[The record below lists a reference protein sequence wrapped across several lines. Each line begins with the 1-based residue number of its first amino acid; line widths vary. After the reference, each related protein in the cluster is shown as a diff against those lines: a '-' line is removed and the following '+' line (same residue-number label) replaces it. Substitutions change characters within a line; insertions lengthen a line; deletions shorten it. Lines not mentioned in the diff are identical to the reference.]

1 MASITNFRS
10 WFRSRN
16 QPQVFQNLFYS
27 LSNAF
32 SKTSLSDKQAI
43 EEGYLSNDVWY
54 SVVSNIAENVSS
66 LPIALYEKDA
76 KGELTKITSGEIFE
90 QIFDPNADQTFR
102 ELLEEQA
109 IFLCN
114 TGEAYFFTPVRST
127 GFKAKS
133 VIPVPPELV
142 KVKLTSESIFAGVK
156 HYEIQDNGKTKIVQP
171 EEILHIRLPNPSI
184 QGRKSRNGLSPL
196 QAGYNRL
203 MASNQNAV
211 GQASYFKNRG
221 VSTILSATG
230 GAHGLILGDDDRKAI
245 DQANV
250 DRLGGANKMNKVIT
264 VGTPMSKIELGA
276 SSSDMKMIE
285 HDIQFLRA
293 LCNLLHLPSQLFNDP
308 QGKTY
313 NNMKE
318 ARIAAYLNCYIPKAK
333 LFLEGY
339 ERTILKSYNTDSTK
353 YCLKIKMDE
362 IEALQPDPFEAKKLA
377 QEEVMKGLKT
387 RNEYRMQFN
396 QEAIDLEEMDIP
408 SVQQAAIPINQQ
420 GNGEG
425 QEGK

>member
-127 GFKAKS
+127 GLIESGGRRRGGEKGA
-133 VIPVPPELV
+133 IEDE
-142 KVKLTSESIFAGVK
+142 SEDEPDGVWAPTRVEAVEMFQSMITVLKKNYFIFNHSITISA
-156 HYEIQDNGKTKIVQP
+156 
-171 EEILHIRLPNPSI
+171 S
-184 QGRKSRNGLSPL
+184 LSP
-196 QAGYNRL
+196 
-203 MASNQNAV
+203 S
-211 GQASYFKNRG
+211 
-221 VSTILSATG
+221 
-230 GAHGLILGDDDRKAI
+230 H
-245 DQANV
+245 
-250 DRLGGANKMNKVIT
+250 
-264 VGTPMSKIELGA
+264 
-276 SSSDMKMIE
+276 
-285 HDIQFLRA
+285 
-293 LCNLLHLPSQLFNDP
+293 
-308 QGKTY
+308 
-313 NNMKE
+313 
-318 ARIAAYLNCYIPKAK
+318 
-333 LFLEGY
+333 
-339 ERTILKSYNTDSTK
+339 
-353 YCLKIKMDE
+353 
-362 IEALQPDPFEAKKLA
+362 
-377 QEEVMKGLKT
+377 
-387 RNEYRMQFN
+387 
-396 QEAIDLEEMDIP
+396 
-408 SVQQAAIPINQQ
+408 
-420 GNGEG
+420 
-425 QEGK
+425 